1 MACRLCN
8 QTYVMIRFPYTKH
21 VMLLLFL
28 LTMRCGPEIPLSPEG
43 ERESDGIT
51 LSDAL
56 VNYQASLGQLHL
68 RVRVEHDISSEDI
81 DVCSDVFKPDD
92 DSLWFSTHLYDEGEN
107 GDQIAGD
114 GYYSI
119 TLDSAL
125 SDTLSGDLQA
135 IFWAVAGAD
144 TSNTLIALTSLQ
156 SNEPPI
162 ILFVWAPD
170 TIIRPDPGEE
180 DTLVVEAQVTDPDGL
195 KDIVAVFFEVRDDGD
210 TTQWNSNPLFVLND
224 AGIGADR
231 ISGDGIFAAS
241 LIISSEN
248 QLIDNIFRYYALDYA
263 GNTSPYVKDTIT
275 VYKNYVPQIL
285 NFFLSSP
292 SQIIRPSTGVEGDSL
307 LFYIQA
313 DDGNG
318 LEEITSVSL
327 QRRTPGGNITVQSHP
342 PAYDDG
348 LHDDFSLGDGW
359 YTIKAGFSPDDE
371 LGTYFYRARVEDSY
385 GNRVLSA
392 DSVEVTLVSE

>member
-1 MACRLCN
+1 MK
-8 QTYVMIRFPYTKH
+8 Y

-28 LTMRCGPEIPLSPEG
+28 LAMRCGPEIPLSPEG
-43 ERESDGIT
+43 EGESDGLT
-51 LSDAL
+51 LSAAL
-56 VNYQASLGQLHL
+56 VNYRASLGQLHL

-81 DVCSDVFKPDD
+81 DVYSDVFKPDD
-92 DSLWFSTHLYDEGEN
+92 DSLWFSTPLYDKGEN

-125 SDTLSGDLQA
+125 SDTLSGDLVSL
-135 IFWAVAGAD
+135 FWAVAGND
-144 TSNTLIALTSLQ
+144 TSDTVSAMTSLQ
-156 SNEPPI
+156 ANDPPI
-162 ILFVWAPD
+162 ILSVWAPD
-170 TIIRPDPGEE
+170 TIMRPDPGEE
-180 DTLVVEAQVTDPDGL
+180 DTLVVEAEVTDPDGL
-195 KDIVAVFFEVRDDGD
+195 KDIVAVFFEVRDDED
-210 TTQWNSNPLFVLND
+210 TTRWNSNSLFVLND

-231 ISGDGIFAAS
+231 ISGDGIFATS

-248 QLIDNIFRYYALDYA
+248 QLTDNIFRYYALDYA
-263 GNTSPYVKDTIT
+263 GNISPYVKDTIT
-275 VYKNYVPQIL
+275 VYKNYIPQIL
-285 NFFLSSP
+285 NFFLSSS
-292 SQIIRPSTGVEGDSL
+292 SQIVRPSTGSEGDSL

-318 LEEITSVSL
+318 LEDITSVSL
-327 QRRTPGGNITVQSHP
+327 QRRNPGGNTTVQSHP
-342 PAYDDG
+342 PAYDDR
-348 LHDDFSLGDGW
+348 LHEDFSPDDGW

-371 LGTYFYRARVEDSY
+371 LGTYFYRARVEDGY